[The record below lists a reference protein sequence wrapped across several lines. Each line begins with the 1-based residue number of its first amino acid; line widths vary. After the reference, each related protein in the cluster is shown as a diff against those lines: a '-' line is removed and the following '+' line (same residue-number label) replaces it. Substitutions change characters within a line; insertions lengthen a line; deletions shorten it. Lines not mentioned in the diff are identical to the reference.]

1 MRPADFVEH
10 NQVEA
15 ALRESEERLRWLAS
29 IVESSDD
36 AVISKTLDAI
46 ITSWNKGAERMFGYT
61 AEEAVGKSVTI
72 LIPPDRQSEERE
84 ILERIGH
91 GERIEHYETIRR
103 RKDGS
108 LIAISL
114 TISPIKNLEG
124 RIVGA
129 SKIARDITERKHA
142 EARENMLMAE
152 LTHMNRVAAAGVLSP
167 SIAHEV
173 NQPLLSIAVNAETVR
188 LLLASEKPD
197 IDEAR
202 DVLDEIVTASHRA
215 SQIITDL
222 KSMFRKETG
231 DKFQV
236 DIDRVIRTAMG
247 LVSADLRKH
256 AIELKLELT
265 SRLPSVLGT
274 HVELQQVI
282 LNLVINAI
290 DAMRTIHPRV
300 LSVKSKLNEF
310 HRVHVSIEDT
320 GIGIGLADVN
330 RIFEPLFTTKKHG
343 MGMGLSICH
352 LSLSITAA
360 GFGHRRAPLEVQSFN
375 SNCRPR
381 IESAKTRRR
390 SMRCPFRINCRH
402 SN

>member
-1 MRPADFVEH
+1 MPPADFVEH
-10 NQVEA
+10 SQVEA
-15 ALRESEERLRWLAS
+15 RLRESEERLRWLAS

-36 AVISKTLDAI
+36 AIISKTLDAI

-61 AEEAVGKSVTI
+61 AEEAVGQSVTI
-72 LIPPDRQSEERE
+72 LIPPDRQHEERT
-84 ILERIGH
+84 ILERIGR
-91 GERIEHYETIRR
+91 GERIEHYETVRQ

-114 TISPIKNLEG
+114 TVSPIKNVEG

-129 SKIARDITERKHA
+129 SKIARDLTERKQA
-142 EARENMLMAE
+142 EARENILMAE
-152 LTHMNRVAAAGVLSP
+152 LTHMNRVAAAGVLSA

-202 DVLDEIVTASHRA
+202 DALDEIVTASHRA

-231 DKFQV
+231 DKFEV
-236 DIDRVIRTAMG
+236 DINRVIRTVMG
-247 LVSADLRKH
+247 LVSADLQKH
-256 AIELKLELT
+256 NIELKLGLT
-265 SRLPSVLGT
+265 DRLPSILSS

-282 LNLVINAI
+282 LNLVMNAI
-290 DAMRTIHPRV
+290 DAMRSVHPRV

-310 HRVHVSIEDT
+310 HGVHVSIEDT
-320 GIGIGLADVN
+320 GIGVGPADFD

-352 LSLSITAA
+352 SIIEHHGGRIWASPGVSRGTILQ
-360 GFGHRRAPLEVQSFN
+360 LEL
-375 SNCRPR
+375 P
-381 IESAKTRRR
+381 TGY
-390 SMRCPFRINCRH
+390 
-402 SN
+402 

>member
-1 MRPADFVEH
+1 VRPADFVKH
-10 NQVEA
+10 SQVEA
-15 ALRESEERLRWLAS
+15 ALRESEERLSWLAS

-36 AVISKTLDAI
+36 AIISKTLDAI

-84 ILERIGH
+84 ILERIGR
-91 GERIEHYETIRR
+91 GERIEHYETNRR

-152 LTHMNRVAAAGVLSP
+152 LTHINRVAAAGVLSA

-202 DVLDEIVTASHRA
+202 DALDEILTASQRA

-236 DIDRVIRTAMG
+236 DMNRVIRTAMG
-247 LVSADLRKH
+247 LVTADLRKH
-256 AIELKLELT
+256 DIELKLELT
-265 SRLPSVLGT
+265 NRLPSILSS
-274 HVELQQVI
+274 HIELQQVI
-282 LNLVINAI
+282 LNLVMNAI
-290 DAMRTIHPRV
+290 DAMRTVHPRV

-320 GIGIGLADVN
+320 GIGIGRADVD
-330 RIFEPLFTTKKHG
+330 RIFEPLFTTKKYG

-352 LSLSITAA
+352 SIIEHHGGRIWASPGASRGTILQFELPTAY
-360 GFGHRRAPLEVQSFN
+360 
-375 SNCRPR
+375 
-381 IESAKTRRR
+381 
-390 SMRCPFRINCRH
+390 
-402 SN
+402 

>member
-1 MRPADFVEH
+1 MPPADFIEH

-15 ALRESEERLRWLAS
+15 SLRESEERLRWLAS

-36 AVISKTLDAI
+36 AIISKTLDAI

-72 LIPPDRQSEERE
+72 LIPSDRQSEERA
-84 ILERIGH
+84 ILERIGR

-108 LIAISL
+108 LIAVSL
-114 TISPIKNLEG
+114 TVSPIKNVEG

-129 SKIARDITERKHA
+129 SKIARDLTERKQA
-142 EARENMLMAE
+142 EARENILMAE
-152 LTHMNRVAAAGVLSP
+152 LTHMNRVAAAGVLSA

-173 NQPLLSIAVNAETVR
+173 NQPLVSIAVNAETVR

-202 DVLDEIVTASHRA
+202 DALDEIVIASHRA

-231 DKFQV
+231 GKFEV
-236 DIDRVIRTAMG
+236 DINKVIRTVMG
-247 LVSADLRKH
+247 LVSADLQKH
-256 AIELKLELT
+256 NIELKLELT
-265 SRLPSVLGT
+265 DRLPSILSS

-282 LNLVINAI
+282 LNLVMNAI
-290 DAMRTIHPRV
+290 DAMRTVHPRV

-310 HRVHVSIEDT
+310 HGVHVSIEDT
-320 GIGIGLADVN
+320 GIGIGLADVD

-352 LSLSITAA
+352 SIVQHHGGRIWASPGVSRGTILQ
-360 GFGHRRAPLEVQSFN
+360 LEL
-375 SNCRPR
+375 P
-381 IESAKTRRR
+381 TGY
-390 SMRCPFRINCRH
+390 
-402 SN
+402 

>member
-1 MRPADFVEH
+1 MPPADFVEH
-10 NQVEA
+10 SQVEA
-15 ALRESEERLRWLAS
+15 RLRESEERLRWLAS

-36 AVISKTLDAI
+36 AIISKTLDAI

-61 AEEAVGKSVTI
+61 AEEAVGQSVTI
-72 LIPPDRQSEERE
+72 LIPPDRQHEERT
-84 ILERIGH
+84 ILERIGR
-91 GERIEHYETIRR
+91 GERIEHYETVRQ

-114 TISPIKNLEG
+114 TVSPIKNVEG

-129 SKIARDITERKHA
+129 SKIARDLTERKDA

-152 LTHMNRVAAAGVLSP
+152 LTHMNRVAAAGVLSA

-202 DVLDEIVTASHRA
+202 DALDEIVTASHRA

-231 DKFQV
+231 DKFEV
-236 DIDRVIRTAMG
+236 DINRVIRTVMG
-247 LVSADLRKH
+247 LVSADLQKH
-256 AIELKLELT
+256 NIELNLELT
-265 SRLPSVLGT
+265 DRLPSILSS

-282 LNLVINAI
+282 LNLVMNVI
-290 DAMRTIHPRV
+290 DAMRSVHPRV

-310 HRVHVSIEDT
+310 HGVHVSIEDT
-320 GIGIGLADVN
+320 GIGIGPADFD
-330 RIFEPLFTTKKHG
+330 RIFEPLFTTKNMAWG
-343 MGMGLSICH
+343 WVFPSAIR
-352 LSLSITAA
+352 SLSITAA

-375 SNCRPR
+375 WNCRRSIEPARAQPR
-381 IESAKTRRR
+381 ATKLIGGQVSRYLT
-390 SMRCPFRINCRH
+390 
-402 SN
+402 

>member
-1 MRPADFVEH
+1 MPPADFVEH
-10 NQVEA
+10 SQVEA
-15 ALRESEERLRWLAS
+15 RLRESEERLRWLAS

-36 AVISKTLDAI
+36 AIISKTLDAI

-61 AEEAVGKSVTI
+61 AEEAVGQSVTI
-72 LIPPDRQSEERE
+72 LIPPDRQHEERT
-84 ILERIGH
+84 ILERIGR
-91 GERIEHYETIRR
+91 GERIEHYETVRQ

-114 TISPIKNLEG
+114 TVSPIKNVEG

-129 SKIARDITERKHA
+129 SKIARDLTERKDA

-152 LTHMNRVAAAGVLSP
+152 LTHMNRVAAAGVLSA

-188 LLLASEKPD
+188 LLLASEEPD

-202 DVLDEIVTASHRA
+202 DALDEIVTASHRA

-231 DKFQV
+231 DKFEV
-236 DIDRVIRTAMG
+236 DINRVIRTVMG
-247 LVSADLRKH
+247 LVSADLQKH
-256 AIELKLELT
+256 NIELNLELT
-265 SRLPSVLGT
+265 DRLPSILSS

-282 LNLVINAI
+282 LNLVMNAI
-290 DAMRTIHPRV
+290 DAMRSVHPRV

-310 HRVHVSIEDT
+310 HGVHVSIEDT
-320 GIGIGLADVN
+320 GIGIGPADVD

-352 LSLSITAA
+352 SIIEHHGGRIWASPGVSRGTILQ
-360 GFGHRRAPLEVQSFN
+360 LEL
-375 SNCRPR
+375 P
-381 IESAKTRRR
+381 TGY
-390 SMRCPFRINCRH
+390 
-402 SN
+402 